1 MNKKQ
6 ITILIFLYF
15 SSLILTIL
23 GIVVWFNA
31 SASDHEHVGVSII
44 ALGITVFVCATN
56 TVISFQNNNS
66 NTIRDRDNLIMSVIN
81 QNFNLFHDKYSKI
94 EELSNNVKKNCSTKE
109 YLKIYLFKL
118 NLEKTEHFNDP
129 EKKQLRVSLGTQPL
143 KTNSFQKNLKDFV
156 LDNKKTN
163 LDPIIFT
170 FLKNYDRNVYD
181 NIPIEDNIKKT
192 IENAG
197 KDQND
202 AIIKLISECPAIF
215 SKLDNIYKTTS
226 EIHEFKYNDVFRI
239 INSIFEKSYT
249 ETGHFF
255 RHTHRIIKMIN
266 EIKNDKVKKNFLG
279 ILRAQ
284 YSENIILAIY
294 FNSVFTEKGIG
305 LGFQLINSDFFV
317 DKNDI
322 DSDNLNIHAN
332 FKNLYFKDK
341 HKQII
346 KSFFVK
352 RDQNNINKLEL
363 KEFKNSLEKTFNS

>member
-6 ITILIFLYF
+6 ITILISLYF
-15 SSLILTIL
+15 SSFILTIL
-23 GIVVWFNA
+23 GIAVWFKA
-31 SASDHEHVGVSII
+31 SANDHEHLGVSII

-94 EELSNNVKKNCSTKE
+94 EELSNNVIKNCSTKE

-170 FLKNYDRNVYD
+170 FLKNYDKNVYD

-202 AIIKLISECPAIF
+202 AIIKLISECPDIF

-352 RDQNNINKLEL
+352 KDQNNINKLEL
-363 KEFKNSLEKTFNS
+363 KEFKSSLEKTFNS

>member
-6 ITILIFLYF
+6 ITILISLYF
-15 SSLILTIL
+15 SSFILTIL
-23 GIVVWFNA
+23 GIAVWFKA
-31 SASDHEHVGVSII
+31 SANDHEHLGVSII

-94 EELSNNVKKNCSTKE
+94 EELSNNVIKNCSTKE

-129 EKKQLRVSLGTQPL
+129 EKKQLRVSLETQPL

-170 FLKNYDRNVYD
+170 FLKNYDKNVYD

-202 AIIKLISECPAIF
+202 AIIKLISECPDIF

-305 LGFQLINSDFFV
+305 LGFQLINSDFFI

-352 RDQNNINKLEL
+352 KDQNNINKLEL
-363 KEFKNSLEKTFNS
+363 KEFKSSLEKTFNS